1 MAGDVE
7 APRDYPA
14 LRAEIVARHDRLPK
28 RLAQVASFAVGNPD
42 EIAFGTAASIAAKAN
57 VQPSTLIRFSRTM
70 GYQGFTELQAVFRH
84 LRDRVPDYETRL
96 KALSGADTASKLML
110 LFESFCRAGERSL
123 DGLRSRMD
131 AERLGQ
137 AVDVLAAARTIY
149 LLGLRRS
156 FPVVSYMAYALGKLA
171 IRNVLVDGV
180 AGLAP
185 EIGSFAEPGDALFAV
200 SFTPM
205 RARPQRLPRRPRSGV
220 SRSSRQRTARSA
232 RSPSRPRSGSRSSK
246 PTWKASGRLPRVSR
260 LPPRSP

>member
-1 MAGDVE
+1 M
-7 APRDYPA
+7 
-14 LRAEIVARHDRLPK
+14 
-28 RLAQVASFAVGNPD
+28 
-42 EIAFGTAASIAAKAN
+42 
-57 VQPSTLIRFSRTM
+57 
-70 GYQGFTELQAVFRH
+70 FRQH
-84 LRDRVPDYETRL
+84 LRDRVPRYETRL

-200 SFTPM
+200 SYTYASETAALAAQAAERGVAIIAATDSPFSPLAQQATIWFEIVEADVEGF
-205 RARPQRLPRRPRSGV
+205 RSLTASFALAATLAVAVAERRRG
-220 SRSSRQRTARSA
+220 A
-232 RSPSRPRSGSRSSK
+232 
-246 PTWKASGRLPRVSR
+246 
-260 LPPRSP
+260 